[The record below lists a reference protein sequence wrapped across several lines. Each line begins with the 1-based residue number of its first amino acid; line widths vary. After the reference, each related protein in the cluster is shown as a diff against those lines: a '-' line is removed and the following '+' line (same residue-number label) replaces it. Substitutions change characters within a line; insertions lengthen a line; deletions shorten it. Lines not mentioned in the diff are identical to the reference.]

1 MRLTKVCC
9 NTKKYLWQQISGI
22 PKPAHF
28 PANFKSYYIN
38 FKWLNRLP
46 INAPNILIGAKV
58 NIEAGRIRLQQKKE
72 KRKEFRIPDSGFKQ
86 KSSAICCSWLTFHR
100 WLNRKI
106 LQEEFRGQ
114 LFHSPPPAPAPAPIS
129 WVRQPSTAGLPNPK
143 TPNLKKMNFAEQ
155 IEIFNSKC
163 IATWSDEN

>member
-86 KSSAICCSWLTFHR
+86 KSSAICCSLLTFHR

-114 LFHSPPPAPAPAPIS
+114 LFHSPLPLPLPQSAGFGNHQ
-129 WVRQPSTAGLPNPK
+129 QPGCRTPK
-143 TPNLKKMNFAEQ
+143 PQ
-155 IEIFNSKC
+155 IWKNELCWANRDI
-163 IATWSDEN
+163 